1 MPLLLIW
8 CPAEAVGQGARIQ
21 LEEDLVSQVVCPA
34 VEVVSLVARLGA
46 EEALVPVWVPVRIPA
61 QHVAHNATLTVRCEG
76 SVAKLAWRVAI
87 RSRRQNGSTD
97 SAAESASQFHLP
109 RAASSYPL

>member
-1 MPLLLIW
+1 MPRLSIW
-8 CPAEAVGQGARIQ
+8 RPAEAGDQGAEIQ
-21 LEEDLVSQVVCPA
+21 LEEGLESEVVCPVAVAASPMVHLEAAAAPVA
-34 VEVVSLVARLGA
+34 VEPSARHA
-46 EEALVPVWVPVRIPA
+46 
-61 QHVAHNATLTVRCEG
+61 AHNATLTVRCEG

-87 RSRRQNGSTD
+87 RSRTQNGSTD